1 MKRILAAVTVAL
13 ATWVGAVAAQEASQ
27 VEEMTLGDPDAPVT
41 VIEYASFTCPH
52 CATFHEE
59 GFEQLKADYVDAGK
73 VRYVYREVYFD
84 RPGIWAAL
92 VARCGG
98 GDRYFGIVDLIY
110 ERQDEWARAGEPA
123 EIADNLRR
131 LGLSA
136 GLSEAE
142 LEACLS
148 DGDKAQ
154 AMLAEF
160 QRNADADGIES
171 TPSFVIGGETYTN
184 RPYADLA
191 AIIDEELGE

>member
-98 GDRYFGIVDLIY
+98 EDRYFGIVDLIY